1 MRMPRKIILRPL
13 GWAALAVILLALVPP
28 AFGAK
33 LPQAKPGDVGMSAD
47 RLARLD
53 RVMQEYVDKGRVPG
67 VVALV
72 VRDGK
77 AAYLKSFGK
86 LDLGRG
92 TPMPT
97 DAIFRIASQ
106 SKAVTSVAVMTL
118 VEEGRIGL
126 ADPVS
131 RYIPEFKDS
140 KVAVPGAD
148 KGAQGYV
155 LVPAKREI
163 TIRDLLTH
171 TAGISYGNGPAS
183 DLYQAA
189 GVHGWS
195 FTAKDASIGDCIRKL
210 GRLPFD
216 AQPGERW
223 VYGFNIDILG
233 HVVEVVSGMSL
244 ADYVKAKITDPLGMT
259 DTSFFLP
266 EAKAGRF
273 ASVYG
278 AGKDGR
284 LDLVEDAL
292 ESPYVKGPRRCYS
305 GGAGL
310 VATAE
315 DYARFLQ
322 MLANGGQLDGA
333 RILGPKTVQIM
344 TANQIGDLY
353 TSPGQ
358 GFGLGFWVTRDLGRT
373 GEMGSVGAFGWGGA
387 YYTTYWV
394 DPAERLVAVF
404 MTQLL
409 PAGGLDLQAK
419 FKTLVYQSLVT
430 SYEKR

>member
-1 MRMPRKIILRPL
+1 MIMTRKTFLRPF
-13 GWAALAVILLALVPP
+13 GRVALAVLLLAL
-28 AFGAK
+28 ASSTFAAR
-33 LPQAKPGDVGMSAD
+33 LPQAKPSEVGLSAD
-47 RLARLD
+47 RLARID
-53 RVMQEYVDKGRVPG
+53 RVMQEYVDKGKVPG

-92 TPMPT
+92 TAMPV
-97 DAIFRIASQ
+97 DGIFRIASQ
-106 SKAVTSVAVMTL
+106 SKALTSVAVMTL
-118 VEEGRIGL
+118 VEEGRLGL
-126 ADPVS
+126 AEPVS

-140 KVAVPGAD
+140 KVALAGAD
-148 KGAQGYV
+148 KGSQGYV
-155 LVPAKREI
+155 LVPARREI

-171 TAGISYGNGPAS
+171 TAGISYGDGPAS
-183 DLYQAA
+183 DLYKAA
-189 GVHGWS
+189 GVYGWS
-195 FTAKDASIGDCIRKL
+195 FTAKDAAIGECIRKL

-216 AQPGERW
+216 SQPGEKF
-223 VYGFNIDILG
+223 VYGFNTDILG
-233 HVVEVVSGMSL
+233 YVVEVVSGMSL
-244 ADYVKAKITDPLGMT
+244 ADYIKTRITDPLGMT

-273 ASVYG
+273 ATVYG
-278 AGKDGR
+278 VNKDGR
-284 LDLVEDAL
+284 LDLVEDGL

-322 MLANGGQLDGA
+322 MLANGGQLDGV
-333 RILGPKTVQIM
+333 RILSPKTVEVM
-344 TANQIGDLY
+344 TANQTGDLY

-394 DPAERLVAVF
+394 DPVEHLVAVF

-409 PAGGLDLQAK
+409 PAGGLDLQGK
-419 FKTLVYQSLVT
+419 FKTLVYQSIVA